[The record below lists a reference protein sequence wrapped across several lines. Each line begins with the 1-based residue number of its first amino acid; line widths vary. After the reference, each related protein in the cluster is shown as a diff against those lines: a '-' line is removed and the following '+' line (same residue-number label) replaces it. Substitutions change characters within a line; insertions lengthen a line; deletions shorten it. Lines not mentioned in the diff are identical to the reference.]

1 MDRDPQS
8 KEEIKNIS
16 EVIGKKAYTSDG
28 DLFGQVEEVS
38 LVDNKIEGWRIRVSS
53 DFVTH
58 LGGARGVIIPHQF
71 VKSIGD
77 VFIVNRSS
85 LPSRSEESMDV
96 NTASGSAMDM
106 GSDEI

>member
-1 MDRDPQS
+1 MLR
-8 KEEIKNIS
+8 IKNIS
-16 EVIGKKAYTSDG
+16 DVIGKKAYTSDG
-28 DLFGQVEEVS
+28 DFFGQVEEVS

-53 DFVTH
+53 DFIMQ

-85 LPSRSEESMDV
+85 LPSRSEESMDS
-96 NTASGSAMDM
+96 NTAPGPAMNLE
-106 GSDEI
+106 SDEL